1 MSKLI
6 DCFSYIH
13 GHKEAQEIVLDL
25 NQMKSKKSQDF
36 YIEYNKAQNYSKDD
50 SYLIKGHVTN
60 EDWEELNLE
69 SDFMTI

>member
-6 DCFSYIH
+6 DCFSYVQ
-13 GHKEAQEIVLDL
+13 GHKEAQEIVIDL
-25 NQMKSKKSQDF
+25 NQMRSKKSQDF
-36 YIEYNKAQNYSKDD
+36 YIDYNKTQDYSKND

-69 SDFMTI
+69 SDFMAI

>member
-6 DCFSYIH
+6 DCFSYVH

-36 YIEYNKAQNYSKDD
+36 YIDYNKTQDYSKND
-50 SYLIKGHVTN
+50 SYLIKGKVTN